1 MNEFKKLGRR
11 AFLAGTAGAA
21 AFAVTAQAQQ
31 AAPPAPA
38 AATPAAAPAATGVA
52 VPPGAKK
59 IAIASPTVPAD
70 QMLGAE
76 GANPAW
82 QAFFAELR
90 AQGYND
96 GQNVFFEKTSGA
108 AFNMVRRLQGNRYNA
123 LGVNLARTNPDV
135 VFSGTTFTARGVNA
149 TTETIPVV
157 VVAGDLVASGLVQS
171 LERPGGNITGVT
183 AENGAAL
190 ETRRFDLL
198 REALP
203 QANKVGYLVRSP
215 INSPTPF
222 GNSLISAA
230 QAAAQRLNMQL
241 VPLYIDDVVDDVALD
256 AGAHYR
262 AMFEAKA
269 QGVQAIVV
277 AHTIDLTEYATDF
290 GTLALAAKIPMVT
303 PWRDATIGGGL
314 LSFGA
319 NTAEMYRLAARQVGR
334 ILKGEKPE
342 AIAVALAEPELTVS
356 ARNARALGITV
367 PATVTAKAQEVV

>member
-1 MNEFKKLGRR
+1 MTTLKEIGRR
-11 AFLAGTAGAA
+11 TFLAGSAGAA
-21 AFAVTAQAQQ
+21 ALAATTAYAQQ
-31 AAPPAPA
+31 AAPAAPA
-38 AATPAAAPAATGVA
+38 AAAPA
-52 VPPGAKK
+52 VPAGAKK
-59 IAIASPTVPAD
+59 VGIGSPSVPAD
-70 QMLGAE
+70 QMVGAE

-90 AQGYND
+90 AQNYND
-96 GQNVFFEKTSGA
+96 GQNVVFEKTSGA

-135 VFSGTTFTARGVNA
+135 VFSGSTFLARGVNA

-157 VVAGDLVASGLVQS
+157 AVAGDLVASGLVQS
-171 LERPGGNITGVT
+171 VERPGGNITGVT

-190 ETRRFDLL
+190 ETRRFELL
-198 REALP
+198 RETLP
-203 QANKVGYLVRSP
+203 QANKIGYLVRSP

-222 GNSLISAA
+222 GNSLIAAA
-230 QAAAQRLNMQL
+230 QAAAQRQNMQL
-241 VPLYIDDVVDDVALD
+241 VPLYIDDVVDDVAID

-277 AHTIDLTEYATDF
+277 AHTIDLTEYAADF
-290 GTLALAAKIPMVT
+290 GGLALAAKIPMVA
-303 PWRDATIGGGL
+303 PWRDTTVGGGL

-319 NTAEMYRLAARQVGR
+319 NTAEMYRLGARQVGR

-342 AIAVALAEPELTVS
+342 AIPVAVAEPELTVNTRT
-356 ARNARALGITV
+356 ARYLGITV
-367 PATVTAKAQEVV
+367 PATVTGKAHEVL